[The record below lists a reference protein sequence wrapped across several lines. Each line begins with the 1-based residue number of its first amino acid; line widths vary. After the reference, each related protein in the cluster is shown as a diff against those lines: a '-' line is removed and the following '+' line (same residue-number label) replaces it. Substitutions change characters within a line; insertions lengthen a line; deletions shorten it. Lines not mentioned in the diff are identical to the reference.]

1 MASIPAFA
9 VLLLNVALSSG
20 TDFHYKMLSGGPEEF
35 AQHRIPNPVNTA
47 VVGDHT
53 ALVVNFTAVRWSHVI
68 DVDSTAGFSF
78 AVFTTVKDAAV
89 FLTDPTGNNI
99 DLKDVESNFTV
110 PIADSGLQVPG
121 RQWNFVNPTAG
132 TYVVSLVVSSL
143 EQDVLRHR
151 QQADCDGYVLV
162 WSDSQDSLFT
172 HTINLHTVVG
182 ADIGLSAR
190 MFDKTKTPFSEFLQT
205 KVKPTVSVLPD
216 RILSAKMAA
225 VYPNGHK
232 IAVPMKD
239 DGTGADETANDGDYA
254 GTISAT
260 QAGVYTLQA
269 SLTGKSGM
277 GFFTRTQEHTITV
290 NDAVLTFYGTAVG
303 YVDHSSPEA
312 PRLKLSVLVDTPDVS
327 EAATSL
333 LKPYAEL
340 WGFDA
345 SGTQVPVAYTECLA
359 RINRLFGIKYMDLEV
374 DLRWLHNANISLSR
388 GPLSLQNVYVQNA
401 DSLVPLAVAND
412 VTVNVLGNPLTAK
425 SNLTQV
431 VKGPSCRRSE
441 QALDAALKDL
451 TVSGYDGSITPIM
464 REGVPPRGRAG
475 AGAYVNKSAAELVNG
490 KVVLVHG
497 FCADKNPF
505 EVQAEDWTD
514 AVYYSAAREGNPLSR
529 SNNEFAQDVLRF
541 VEKEG
546 LGSFSAVGQSQGGMV
561 ILHILN
567 YYHTGLDETT
577 TGRKIQSIATPYL
590 GSSALSSLKGIAD
603 LLAPDCKG
611 PTDLT
616 REGAVMWM
624 TGISQANIE
633 QTNVYRT
640 QYKPGGLFGIGSCNE
655 LMNLVL
661 QLPNDGVTEIVF
673 SAPETGGNVVEPKIG
688 YCHTADMNWD
698 PSYWDKDRNNEMN
711 SNAARS

>member
-1 MASIPAFA
+1 M
-9 VLLLNVALSSG
+9 
-20 TDFHYKMLSGGPEEF
+20 
-35 AQHRIPNPVNTA
+35 
-47 VVGDHT
+47 
-53 ALVVNFTAVRWSHVI
+53 
-68 DVDSTAGFSF
+68 
-78 AVFTTVKDAAV
+78 
-89 FLTDPTGNNI
+89 
-99 DLKDVESNFTV
+99 
-110 PIADSGLQVPG
+110 
-121 RQWNFVNPTAG
+121 
-132 TYVVSLVVSSL
+132 TYDIVVVSFDRS
-143 EQDVLRHR
+143 
-151 QQADCDGYVLV
+151 GYVLV

-172 HTINLHTVVG
+172 HTVNLHTVVG

-190 MFDKTKTPFSEFLQT
+190 MFDNTKTPFAEFLRT
-205 KVKPTVSVLPD
+205 KVKPAVSVLPD
-216 RILSAKMAA
+216 KILSARLAA
-225 VYPNGHK
+225 IYPNGHK
-232 IAVPMKD
+232 MVVPMTD

-254 GTISAT
+254 GTVKAT

-290 NDAVLTFYGTAVG
+290 NDPVLTFYGTAVG
-303 YVDHSSPEA
+303 YVDNSSPEA

-327 EAATSL
+327 EAATSV

-345 SGTQVPVAYTECLA
+345 SGTQVPVAYAECLA
-359 RINRLFGIKYMDLEV
+359 RINRFLGIKYLDLEV
-374 DLRWLHNANISLSR
+374 DLRWLHNANVTLSS
-388 GPLSLQNVYVQNA
+388 GQLTLQNLYVQNA

-412 VTVNVLGNPLTAK
+412 IHVTVLSGPISVK

-431 VKGPSCRRSE
+431 IRGPSCRQSE
-441 QALDAALKDL
+441 QALDAALEEL
-451 TVSGYDGSITPIM
+451 TTTGYDGTVTAIM
-464 REGVPPRGRAG
+464 REGVPPKGRAG

-514 AVYYSAAREGNPLSR
+514 AVFYSAAREGNPLSR

-546 LGSFSAVGQSQGGMV
+546 LGSFSAVGQSQGGMT

-603 LLAPDCKG
+603 LLARECHGCLCVHVLGCVHASLKG
-611 PTDLT
+611 IC
-616 REGAVMWM
+616 AVLG
-624 TGISQANIE
+624 TGIH
-633 QTNVYRT
+633 
-640 QYKPGGLFGIGSCNE
+640 SCMR
-655 LMNLVL
+655 L
-661 QLPNDGVTEIVF
+661 
-673 SAPETGGNVVEPKIG
+673 
-688 YCHTADMNWD
+688 
-698 PSYWDKDRNNEMN
+698 
-711 SNAARS
+711 